1 MLNPLLYL
9 QNNLMKLRKI
19 GESIT
24 LSEINDFLRVG
35 GVKEVVIVNPTQ
47 NIEVLSH
54 EIGVCDEFN
63 ISTATI

>member
-1 MLNPLLYL
+1 
-9 QNNLMKLRKI
+9 MKLRKI

-54 EIGVCDEFN
+54 EIGVCNDFN